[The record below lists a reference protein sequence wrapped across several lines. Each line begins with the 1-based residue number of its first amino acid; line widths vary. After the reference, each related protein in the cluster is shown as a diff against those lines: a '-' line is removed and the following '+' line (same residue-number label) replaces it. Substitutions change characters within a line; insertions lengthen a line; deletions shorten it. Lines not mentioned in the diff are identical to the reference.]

1 MTANRCEAGEESG
14 TIKSARRVLQILE
27 LFRHEDR
34 ALSTT
39 DVAQA
44 LGYPISSTAALLK
57 SLLALGYLLFDRHQ
71 RTYRASIRMGLLGC
85 PTGHWGARVAAATE
99 RLAEFSD
106 MLGMAV
112 AVGVRNGNDIQYVQR
127 FDPSAGRVDYG
138 TPAGSVQRLVD
149 TPMGRTLLALDDDR
163 AIDRLVRMFN
173 ASRSTEALI
182 DGARLLAE
190 VRSIRD
196 AGLYYSTDSIHSG
209 FAIAATNIQAANGQW
224 LVIGIGNSAALPGS
238 DRASMTN
245 ALQQIADAVIAQMA
259 ASNRPAPVSIPTDAI
274 VPHEGE
280 LMAAQA

>member
-1 MTANRCEAGEESG
+1 MAMNSLKDIYLDQLQDIWSANTQSLPVVTELGRAAKDEE
-14 TIKSARRVLQILE
+14 
-27 LFRHEDR
+27 
-34 ALSTT
+34 LS
-39 DVAQA
+39 
-44 LGYPISSTAALLK
+44 
-57 SLLALGYLLFDRHQ
+57 
-71 RTYRASIRMGLLGC
+71 
-85 PTGHWGARVAAATE
+85 
-99 RLAEFSD
+99 
-106 MLGMAV
+106 
-112 AVGVRNGNDIQYVQR
+112 
-127 FDPSAGRVDYG
+127 
-138 TPAGSVQRLVD
+138 
-149 TPMGRTLLALDDDR
+149 
-163 AIDRLVRMFN
+163 
-173 ASRSTEALI
+173 EALI
-182 DGARLLAE
+182 DGARLLTE